1 MKKRF
6 FSSLLMGA
14 LVTATLSTV
23 TSCKDYDDDISNLQG
38 QIDKLATVDQL
49 EQKVTELKGL
59 ISTNSTSISNLQAS
73 IEKAQK
79 AAEAAQSA
87 ADQKATLE
95 EVKKLLA
102 DSDYATKKY
111 VDDADAILDAAI
123 KAVQTKDIKDLTDA
137 VEKAQK
143 AAEAAQATADKAK
156 TEAEAAGSQESEAYK
171 KAEDA
176 AKKAEDATK
185 ALQDLKNSLGTGYSE
200 SKTVAQ
206 SIQAINTLL
215 DADNTGL
222 KALDARLISVETALK
237 GAEEGS
243 TLNISTK
250 LGEIEASLKNIIG
263 EYSTMVTAVELYGV
277 NANTPG
283 YDSKL
288 NFIQTEENTNVFPK
302 EKGITDKQF
311 TFEKG
316 KYYVGEDSLLVRV
329 SPVDAEL
336 TKENI
341 SLLNSQGQEISD
353 DVIEV
358 TSVSRNKELF
368 TTTRAAGVNTGLWV
382 VKFKAK
388 DVAEKF
394 EEAAIHKDEYGIKRS
409 ILYAVA
415 VKNTYN
421 TTGKEEDAKDRRVTS
436 EYGVSLYTDVAQH
449 GYDFTVSNASVTR
462 SINNIKNRYTYDE
475 DYKFSWG
482 NTRYEDIPELV
493 WTNQS
498 EPGTEA
504 ILEGTNKNAADRA
517 GYIDKRDGEQ
527 VLPIEKGK
535 EITIDFGNKDIKGFY
550 VTLDTE
556 FALQSA
562 PSELNAW
569 NSYTYTNVGYKQN
582 GTTEVPAKLFEGSKG
597 TIVVNDLG
605 NVTGDVIG
613 FRVYAVNYDGTL
625 TDPDGR
631 AFYVA
636 VGNVAVDATIPTA
649 NAECTIENGQNLFAT
664 GYIAVN
670 GAFDKDFDYASNWI
684 NKDADASGSYPT
696 FTVQYFDKDH
706 KEVSVMSNSEIAYV
720 KLIMANPTDFI
731 DDATYTQT
739 ITLYKQISNTTAE
752 VGHITV
758 SAKKDMSTIKAPSFA
773 YRHGFE
779 KLNNVAGHQYIQPV
793 NDDYTC
799 GSYNKGGHFDFRNML
814 IVNGNAD
821 WNGGDAFSSPNGAFK
836 FIVANGTFNNGSKQ
850 EATAESSSAFW
861 LNVTN
866 SNDENL
872 VDNKTSHAITGVYEY
887 YNISKKLDAK
897 TNTYV
902 YNPYPVPSTT
912 TDVNIVYCS
921 WTDGFGV
928 KTGTNDN
935 WVKNKKNEVTWT
947 TTLATATTLDLS
959 QLEVNIPAKDYIS
972 WANPAFSGLKDLK
985 ALLDANYLTIVAD
998 KNYGEVYT
1006 STLEA
1011 KYADAEKKKYAGQ
1024 INPYFTA
1031 SIVGNNIVLTQ
1042 NNQSVLPSNVNK
1054 EYIHLTVKD
1063 CFGNEFDLALPF
1075 VIKK

>member
-1 MKKRF
+1 
-6 FSSLLMGA
+6 MGA

-59 ISTNSTSISNLQAS
+59 ISANSTSISSLQAS
-73 IEKAQK
+73 IDKAQK

-87 ADQKATLE
+87 ADKKATLE

-123 KAVQTKDIKDLTDA
+123 KTVQTKDIADLTAA

-143 AAEAAQATADKAK
+143 AAEAAQTTADTAK
-156 TEAEAAGSQESEAYK
+156 SEAEAAGSKDSEAYK
-171 KAEDA
+171 KAEA
-176 AKKAEDATK
+176 AATEAANAKAALE
-185 ALQDLKNSLGTGYSE
+185 ALQKSLGTGYSE
-200 SKTVAQ
+200 TQTVAEAI
-206 SIQAINTLL
+206 SAINQMLK
-215 DADNTGL
+215 ADKTGL
-222 KALDARLISVETALK
+222 SGLDSRLDVVEKALK

-243 TLNISTK
+243 TLNIANT
-250 LGEIEASLKNIIG
+250 LANIEASLKNIIG
-263 EYSTMVTAVELYGV
+263 QYSTMVTAVELFGV
-277 NANTPG
+277 DAWTG
-283 YDSKL
+283 YDRQL

-302 EKGITDKQF
+302 DGAADEKF

-368 TTTRAAGVNTGLWV
+368 TGYRDTRAAGVNTGLWV

-388 DVAEKF
+388 DVTEKF

-421 TTGKEEDAKDRRVTS
+421 TTGKAEDAKDRRVTS

-449 GYDFTVSNASVTR
+449 GYDFDVNGTR
-462 SINNIKNRYTYDE
+462 ISYIKNRYTNDE
-475 DYKFSWG
+475 DNKSSWNG
-482 NTRYEDIPELV
+482 VSYASIPELD
-493 WTNQS
+493 WIND
-498 EPGTEA
+498 PATEA
-504 ILEGTNKNAADRA
+504 ITEGADKNAADRT
-517 GYIDKRDGEQ
+517 GIDDRNNRP
-527 VLPIEKGK
+527 VLAIEKGK
-535 EITIDFGNKDIKGFY
+535 EITIDFSDYQDIKGFY
-550 VTLDTE
+550 VTLDTK

-569 NSYTYTNVGYKQN
+569 NSYSYTNVGTQK
-582 GTTEVPAKLFEGSKG
+582 VAAKLFKGNKGS
-597 TIVVNDLG
+597 IVINDLG

-636 VGNVAVDATIPTA
+636 VGDVAVDATIPTA
-649 NAECTIENGQNLFAT
+649 NATCTIENGANLFAT
-664 GYIAVN
+664 DYIAVN
-670 GAFDKDFDYASNWI
+670 GAFDKEFDGYTNWV
-684 NKDADASGSYPT
+684 NEDEDASGSKPT
-696 FTVQYFDKDH
+696 FTVQYFDKD
-706 KEVSVMSNSEIAYV
+706 KNQVSIYSRDDEGKSKVAFV
-720 KLIMANPTDFI
+720 KFIMTNPTSFI
-731 DDATYTQT
+731 DGATYTQT
-739 ITLYKQISNTTAE
+739 MTLYKRISNTSAK
-752 VGHITV
+752 VGTITV
-758 SAKKDMSTIKAPSFA
+758 SAKKVMPTTAPEFA
-773 YRHGFE
+773 YRDGFD
-779 KLNNVAGHQYIQPV
+779 KLNGKAGHQYIIP
-793 NDDYTC
+793 NDYTC
-799 GSYNKGGHFDFRNML
+799 QGYNKGGHFDFKNMM
-814 IVNGNAD
+814 IINNNQN
-821 WNGGDAFSSPNGAFK
+821 WNGGDAFASSNGAFK
-836 FIVANGTFNNGSKQ
+836 FTVANGTYDGQNVK
-850 EATAESSSAFW
+850 EAIAENATGFK
-861 LNVTN
+861 LYVTN
-866 SNDENL
+866 SNEKNL
-872 VDNKTSHAITGVYEY
+872 VDNSTAHAITGVYEY
-887 YNISKKLDAK
+887 YNISKKLDPT

-902 YNPYPVPSTT
+902 YKNYPVASTST
-912 TDVNIVYCS
+912 ANIVYCS

-928 KTGTNDN
+928 KTAAADN

-947 TTLATATTLDLS
+947 TAGTTVTTLDLE

-972 WANPAFSGLKDLK
+972 WATPAFGGNLK

-998 KNYGEVYT
+998 DNYGSVYT
-1006 STLEA
+1006 TGTGNASS
-1011 KYADAEKKKYAGQ
+1011 Q

-1031 SIVGNNIVLTQ
+1031 AFDGNNIKLTQ
-1042 NNQSVLPSNVNK
+1042 TNQNALPSSVNAGT
-1054 EYIHLTVKD
+1054 IHFTVKD
-1063 CFGNEFDLALPF
+1063 CFGNKIALALPF

>member
-59 ISTNSTSISNLQAS
+59 ISANSTSISSLQAS
-73 IEKAQK
+73 IDKAQK

-87 ADQKATLE
+87 ADKKATLE

-123 KAVQTKDIKDLTDA
+123 KAVQTKDIADLTA
-137 VEKAQK
+137 VVEKAQK
-143 AAEAAQATADKAK
+143 AAEAAQATADTAK
-156 TEAEAAGSQESEAYK
+156 SEAEAAGSKDSEAYK
-171 KAEDA
+171 KAEA
-176 AKKAEDATK
+176 AATEAANAK
-185 ALQDLKNSLGTGYSE
+185 SALEALQKSLGTGYSE
-200 SKTVAQ
+200 TQTVAEAI
-206 SIQAINTLL
+206 SAINQMLK
-215 DADNTGL
+215 ADKTGL
-222 KALDARLISVETALK
+222 SGLDSRLDVVEKALK

-243 TLNISTK
+243 TLNIANT
-250 LGEIEASLKNIIG
+250 LANIEASLKNIIG
-263 EYSTMVTAVELYGV
+263 QYSTMVTAVELFGV
-277 NANTPG
+277 DAWTG
-283 YDSKL
+283 YDRQL

-302 EKGITDKQF
+302 DGAADEKF

-368 TTTRAAGVNTGLWV
+368 TATRAAGVNTGLWV

-388 DVAEKF
+388 DVTEKF
-394 EEAAIHKDEYGIKRS
+394 EEAAIHKDEYGDKSS

-421 TTGKEEDAKDRRVTS
+421 TTGKAEDVKDRRVTS

-449 GYDFTVSNASVTR
+449 GYDFAVNGR
-462 SINNIKNRYTYDE
+462 PISIIKNRYTYDE
-475 DYKFSWG
+475 DYENSWNG
-482 NTRYEDIPELV
+482 VSYASIPELG
-493 WTNQS
+493 WIN
-498 EPGTEA
+498 EPATEA
-504 ILEGTNKNAADRA
+504 ITEGTDKNAGDRLNNK
-517 GYIDKRDGEQ
+517 DNRDPYS

-535 EITIDFGNKDIKGFY
+535 EITIDFSDYQDIKGFY
-550 VTLDTE
+550 VTLDTK

-569 NSYTYTNVGYKQN
+569 NSYTYTNVGYKKN
-582 GTTEVPAKLFEGSKG
+582 GTTEVKAKLFKGNKGS
-597 TIVVNDLG
+597 IVINDLG

-636 VGNVAVDATIPTA
+636 VGDVAVDTTIPTA
-649 NAECTIENGQNLFAT
+649 NATCTIENGANLFVT
-664 GYIAVN
+664 DYIAVN
-670 GAFDKDFDYASNWI
+670 GAFDKEYDWAGNWV
-684 NKDADASGSYPT
+684 NNDEDASGSKPVFDVKY
-696 FTVQYFDKDH
+696 YDKD
-706 KEVSVMSNSEIAYV
+706 KNEVSKLSGSDIAFV
-720 KLIMANPTDFI
+720 KFIMTNPTSFI
-731 DDATYTQT
+731 DGATYTQT
-739 ITLYKQISNTTAE
+739 MQLKKRISNTYAP
-752 VGHITV
+752 VGTITV
-758 SAKKDMSTIKAPSFA
+758 SAKKVMPTAPEFA
-773 YRHGFE
+773 YRDGFD
-779 KLNNVAGHQYIQPV
+779 KLNGKAGHQYIIP
-793 NDDYTC
+793 DDYTC
-799 GSYNKGGHFDFRNML
+799 QGYNKGGHFDFKNMM
-814 IVNGNAD
+814 IINKNQN
-821 WNGGDAFSSPNGAFK
+821 WNGGDAFASSNGAFK
-836 FIVANGTFNNGSKQ
+836 FTVANGTYDGQNVK
-850 EATAESSSAFW
+850 EAIAENATGFK
-861 LNVTN
+861 LYVTN
-866 SNDENL
+866 SNEKNL
-872 VDNKTSHAITGVYEY
+872 VDNSTAHAITGVYEY
-887 YNISKKLDAK
+887 YNISKKLDPT

-902 YNPYPVPSTT
+902 YKNYPVASSSTA
-912 TDVNIVYCS
+912 NIVYCS

-928 KTGTNDN
+928 KTATADN
-935 WVKNKKNEVTWT
+935 WVKNKKNEVKWT
-947 TTLATATTLDLS
+947 TTGTTSTTLDLA

-972 WANPAFSGLKDLK
+972 WATATAFSGNLK

-998 KNYGEVYT
+998 DNYGKVYT
-1006 STLEA
+1006 SNS
-1011 KYADAEKKKYAGQ
+1011 EKKFKDNEKKEYDGQ

-1031 SIVGNNIVLTQ
+1031 SIVNNNIVLTQ
-1042 NNQSVLPSNVNK
+1042 RNQSVLPSAVDK

-1063 CFGNEFDLALPF
+1063 CFGNKIDLALPF

>member
-49 EQKVTELKGL
+49 EQKVNELKGL
-59 ISTNSTSISNLQAS
+59 ISTNSSSITSLQTS

-87 ADQKATLE
+87 ADKKATLE
-95 EVKKLLA
+95 EVKKLLE

-123 KAVQTKDIKDLTDA
+123 KAVQTKDIAELTAA
-137 VEKAQK
+137 VQKAQK
-143 AAEAAQATADKAK
+143 AAEDAQATADTAK
-156 TEAEAAGSQESEAYK
+156 QEAEAAGSKDSEAYK
-171 KAEDA
+171 KAEA
-176 AKKAEDATK
+176 AATEAAQAK
-185 ALQDLKNSLGTGYSE
+185 SALEALQKSLGTGYSE
-200 SKTVAQ
+200 TQTVAQ
-206 SIQAINTLL
+206 AIEAINNLL
-215 DADNTGL
+215 KADKTGL
-222 KALDARLISVETALK
+222 SGLNSRLNTVEQALK

-250 LGEIEASLKNIIG
+250 LAEIEASLKNIIG
-263 EYSTMVTAVELYGV
+263 QYSTMVTAVELYGV
-277 NANTPG
+277 SEGNAYYNF
-283 YDSKL
+283 DRKL
-288 NFIQTEENTNVFPK
+288 NFIQTEEQTNVFPK
-302 EKGITDKQF
+302 DGAADDKF

-368 TTTRAAGVNTGLWV
+368 TSYTRAAGVNTGLWV

-388 DVAEKF
+388 DVTEKF

-421 TTGKEEDAKDRRVTS
+421 TTGKAEDAKDRRVTS

-449 GYDFTVSNASVTR
+449 GYDFDVNGTY
-462 SINNIKNRYTYDE
+462 IYKIKNRYTYDE
-475 DYKFSWG
+475 DNKDSW
-482 NTRYEDIPELV
+482 NNNYYADIPELD
-493 WTNQS
+493 WINNE
-498 EPGTEA
+498 EPATEA
-504 ILEGTNKNAADRA
+504 ITEGADKNAKNRTGIDDR
-517 GYIDKRDGEQ
+517 DPHS
-527 VLPIEKGK
+527 VLAVEKGK
-535 EITIDFGNKDIKGFY
+535 EITIDFSKYKDIKGFY
-550 VTLDTE
+550 VTLDTK

-569 NSYTYTNVGYKQN
+569 NSYTYTNVGYKKN
-582 GTTEVPAKLFEGSKG
+582 GTTNVPAKLFKGNKGS
-597 TIVVNDLG
+597 IVINDLG

-636 VGNVAVDATIPTA
+636 VGDVAVDVTIPTA
-649 NAECTIENGQNLFAT
+649 NAKCTIENGANLFAT
-664 GYIAVN
+664 DYIAVN
-670 GAFDKDFDYASNWI
+670 GAFDKDYDKTEGWI
-684 NKDADASGSYPT
+684 NDDKDASGSKPVFDVKY
-696 FTVQYFDKDH
+696 YDKD
-706 KEVSVMSNSEIAYV
+706 KNEVSSLSGSDIAFV
-720 KLIMANPTDFI
+720 KFFMTNPTSFI
-731 DDATYTQT
+731 DGATYTQT
-739 ITLYKQISNTTAE
+739 MTLKKRISNTLAV
-752 VGHITV
+752 VGTITV
-758 SAKKDMSTIKAPSFA
+758 SAKKVMPTDAPEFA
-773 YRHGFE
+773 YRDGFD
-779 KLNNVAGHQYIQPV
+779 KLNGKAGHQYIQPW
-793 NDDYTC
+793 NGYTC
-799 GSYNKGGHFDFRNML
+799 APYNKGGYFDFKNML
-814 IVNGNAD
+814 IVNNNKD
-821 WNGGDAFSSPNGAFK
+821 WNGGDAFYSSNGAFK
-836 FIVANGTFNNGSKQ
+836 FIVANGTFGSNDKKE
-850 EATAESSSAFW
+850 EATAERSAFW
-861 LNVTN
+861 LNVN
-866 SNDENL
+866 NGNNENL
-872 VDNKTSHAITGVYEY
+872 VDNSTTRQITGEY
-887 YNISKKLDAK
+887 QYFNISKKLDAT

-902 YNPYPVPSTT
+902 YKPYPVKSGT

-928 KTGTNDN
+928 KTAAADT
-935 WVKNKKNEVTWT
+935 WAKEVNKVAPNQVTWT
-947 TTLATATTLDLS
+947 TAGNGTTTLDLS
-959 QLEVNIPAKDYIS
+959 KLDVNIPAKDYIS
-972 WANPAFSGLKDLK
+972 WATPAFKDLNSLK
-985 ALLDANYLTIVAD
+985 ALLDAKYLTIVAD
-998 KNYGEVYT
+998 DNYGKVYT
-1006 STLEA
+1006 SSS
-1011 KYADAEKKKYAGQ
+1011 EKKFNEKKEYDGQ

-1031 SIVGNNIVLTQ
+1031 SIVNNNIVLTQ
-1042 NNQSVLPSNVNK
+1042 RNQSVLPSAVNK

-1063 CFGNEFDLALPF
+1063 CFGNKIALALPF